1 MKKTDDNVL
10 DFPSHNTY
18 SLTEDEKSRLLLLA
32 PIVFP
37 VAPTKK
43 SAVGTLWSAV
53 YAAKQAGVELEQALA
68 TFELLWKEDK

>member
-1 MKKTDDNVL
+1 MNDSVL
-10 DFPSHNTY
+10 DFPSDNAY
-18 SLTEDEKSRLLLLA
+18 SLTEDERSKLRLFA

-43 SAVGTLWSAV
+43 SAVGTLWSAA

-68 TFELLWKEDK
+68 TFELLWKEEEK

>member
-1 MKKTDDNVL
+1 
-10 DFPSHNTY
+10 
-18 SLTEDEKSRLLLLA
+18 LLLLA

-53 YAAKQAGVELEQALA
+53 YAAKQAGVELEQVLA
-68 TFELLWKEDK
+68 TFELLWEEDK